1 MGYLTLAGLL
11 VISAGW
17 AMQYYAMKGK
27 DKSIQKNFVLVNCL
41 GIAILV
47 FDGFNSGALT
57 DAAIGNILTL
67 VVSGAVYLKIK

>member
-1 MGYLTLAGLL
+1 MGYMTIAGLML
-11 VISAGW
+11 IAAGW
-17 AMQYYAMKGK
+17 AIQYYAMKGK
-27 DKSIQKNFVLVNCL
+27 EKAIQKNFVLVNCL

-67 VVSGAVYLKIK
+67 VASGAVYLKIK